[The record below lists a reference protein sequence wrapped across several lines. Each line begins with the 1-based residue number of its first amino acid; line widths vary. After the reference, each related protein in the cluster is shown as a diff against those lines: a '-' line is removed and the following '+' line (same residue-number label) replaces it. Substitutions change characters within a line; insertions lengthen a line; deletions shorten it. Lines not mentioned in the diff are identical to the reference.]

1 MTSSIGTVVGMSVAL
16 AVIVLCG
23 IAMVVFVLRE
33 RRRNKRAMMSFS
45 LIGEKREKPLPAVPT
60 VDPDSSFLEIPASLK
75 LPHFSQSSARSKH
88 GVSKGSNKP
97 STQPAS
103 LDWLDIERM
112 LDIATPRSDQT
123 ETQSKP
129 STAQT
134 SFLVLAERNSS
145 EESATPTTLDSPGYI
160 LPSAA
165 ARLQLP
171 PPSAFPFR
179 RHSPMDVPKD
189 LTPVRLSFSS
199 ASVAANSPIYDG
211 RFMAS
216 LVFEGL
222 DDSLSQRSGSVVADA
237 RSRLKVVEERSFA
250 SRKRVILADDVGGS
264 DDQEEERASVRVDR
278 RKGRMFQPSIAG
290 GPGSHLDSRSL
301 GKDIIR

>member
-1 MTSSIGTVVGMSVAL
+1 MTSSVGTVVGMSVAL

-33 RRRNKRAMMSFS
+33 RRRNKRAMINFS

-60 VDPDSSFLEIPASLK
+60 VDPDSSFLEITALK
-75 LPHFSQSSARSKH
+75 LPHFSQSSVRSRNS
-88 GVSKGSNKP
+88 VSKGGSNKP

-112 LDIATPRSDQT
+112 LDIATLRSDQT

-129 STAQT
+129 PTAQT
-134 SFLVLAERNSS
+134 SFLALTERNSS

-179 RHSPMDVPKD
+179 RHSPMDIPKD

-222 DDSLSQRSGSVVADA
+222 DDNLSQRSGSVIADA
-237 RSRLKVVEERSFA
+237 RSRLNVVEERSFT
-250 SRKRVILADDVGGS
+250 SRKRVILADDVGDDG
-264 DDQEEERASVRVDR
+264 DQEEERTSVRVDR
-278 RKGRMFQPSIAG
+278 RKGRMFQPSITG
-290 GPGSHLDSRSL
+290 GPGSHLDSR
-301 GKDIIR
+301 